1 MRIPLRGLAAAA
13 LFPAALLPALLALP
27 AHAQTAQSAQTPA
40 PASAWPAKPVRVI
53 VPFTAGGLTD
63 VLMRGIGQE
72 LGQQWG
78 QAVIVE
84 NRPGA
89 NTIIGAEA
97 AAKAAPDGY
106 TLLMANDP
114 TLSANQQ
121 LYKKL
126 PYDPVNDFVPVINLV
141 ATEGLLV
148 VREDFPGKSAQDLIE
163 QAKARPGQV
172 TYGTFGL
179 GSKAHLDAEALAR
192 ATGVKFNHIPYKG
205 VTEVMAALSGGQIDF
220 TIAGPPSAIP
230 LVKGGKIRALAVAAT
245 QRHPLFP
252 DVPTFA
258 ESGIAG
264 MTSSSWFG
272 LVAPR
277 GTPAP
282 IVSKVAA
289 DISRIIRRPEF
300 QQRYITG
307 VGLTVLDMDPTA
319 YATFLDGDRRRYADQ
334 IKAAGVS
341 LD

>member
-1 MRIPLRGLAAAA
+1 MRTLSSSPFRGPIRRLAAAA
-13 LFPAALLPALLALP
+13 LLPACLALP
-27 AHAQTAQSAQTPA
+27 AHAQTTPTATSAP
-40 PASAWPAKPVRVI
+40 SWPTKPVRVI

-72 LGQQWG
+72 LGQHWG

-148 VREDFPGKSAQDLIE
+148 VREDFPGKSAQDLIK

-179 GSKAHLDAEALAR
+179 GSKAHLD
-192 ATGVKFNHIPYKG
+192 
-205 VTEVMAALSGGQIDF
+205 
-220 TIAGPPSAIP
+220 
-230 LVKGGKIRALAVAAT
+230 
-245 QRHPLFP
+245 
-252 DVPTFA
+252 
-258 ESGIAG
+258 
-264 MTSSSWFG
+264 
-272 LVAPR
+272 
-277 GTPAP
+277 
-282 IVSKVAA
+282 
-289 DISRIIRRPEF
+289 
-300 QQRYITG
+300 
-307 VGLTVLDMDPTA
+307 
-319 YATFLDGDRRRYADQ
+319 GDRRRYADQ

>member
-40 PASAWPAKPVRVI
+40 PASAWPVKPVRVI

-179 GSKAHLDAEALAR
+179 GSKAHLGAAALAR
-192 ATGVKFNHIPYKG
+192 WV
-205 VTEVMAALSGGQIDF
+205 
-220 TIAGPPSAIP
+220 AGPVEVQTGLPH
-230 LVKGGKIRALAVAAT
+230 RAD
-245 QRHPLFP
+245 P
-252 DVPTFA
+252 
-258 ESGIAG
+258 
-264 MTSSSWFG
+264 
-272 LVAPR
+272 
-277 GTPAP
+277 
-282 IVSKVAA
+282 
-289 DISRIIRRPEF
+289 
-300 QQRYITG
+300 G
-307 VGLTVLDMDPTA
+307 VG
-319 YATFLDGDRRRYADQ
+319 RE
-334 IKAAGVS
+334 S
-341 LD
+341 LDLGECSWESSGPP